1 VSERGRAEEEITKAV
16 QEMIDKWYKPFS
28 KSLEEAGF
36 VTGGKNILDEFWH
49 YGRVFKLSEVVVK
62 VGGLVYYLCGMILER
77 DAVAKKYGQPGLI
90 SAILEKQVASSMLT
104 TRIDVF
110 CFEKPLVEWYKV
122 IVSVAP
128 FTTSPYVTL
137 VVTRAV
143 PTSVWNK
150 GAVVERLN
158 IDGISS
164 IFYTSAL
171 NDQYVVLTM
180 RAFIPADVVNRDPKS
195 TKPAEEA
202 VKKVLSEFVRRVDN
216 LCGVEDLD

>member
-1 VSERGRAEEEITKAV
+1 
-16 QEMIDKWYKPFS
+16 
-28 KSLEEAGF
+28 
-36 VTGGKNILDEFWH
+36 
-49 YGRVFKLSEVVVK
+49 
-62 VGGLVYYLCGMILER
+62 
-77 DAVAKKYGQPGLI
+77 
-90 SAILEKQVASSMLT
+90 
-104 TRIDVF
+104 
-110 CFEKPLVEWYKV
+110 
-122 IVSVAP
+122 VSVAP

-158 IDGISS
+158 IDGIPS

-180 RAFIPADVVNRDPKS
+180 RAFIPADVVSRDPKS